1 MLVCVDLVMQ
11 PIICIPLSG
20 GGVSCQFYLVCG
32 LVDCANGWQRWVCWP
47 IILILGPD
55 LICMLGCVAIFNFF
69 AFIRSLD
76 LSFAQCP
83 MPLS

>member
-55 LICMLGCVAIFNFF
+55 LICMLGCVAIFNF
-69 AFIRSLD
+69 L
-76 LSFAQCP
+76 LSFVVLICRLPNAQC
-83 MPLS
+83 L